1 MFLGTSGDP
10 IAVSKQLRK
19 SHGILLRLGE
29 VVFFLDPGP
38 GSVSDAISKGLNL
51 RELSAV
57 VLSHRHLNHAGD
69 ANAAISA
76 MTLGGLDKRGVL
88 IASKELVDGNE
99 QKPPVIDPFFKKA
112 VERILFIED
121 KKKLGV
127 GDVDI
132 VAEKL
137 IHDDES
143 FGFKFFSHSIC
154 FGYISDTEYFS
165 GLIERF
171 KGTDVLMMNVQNPF
185 DISTPYRLNAEDAV
199 KIING
204 IKPSLVILTHFGSK
218 MLHADP
224 IIVTREIRKKVE
236 SEIIMAKDGL
246 VIEPRTYSL
255 GSVQERLKF

>member
-29 VVFFLDPGP
+29 TTFFLDPGP
-38 GSVSDAISKGLNL
+38 GSMADAISKGLNL
-51 RELSAV
+51 RELSAI

-88 IASKELVDGNE
+88 IASKELIEGSED
-99 QKPPVIDPFFKKA
+99 KPPVIDPFFKKA

-121 KKKLGV
+121 KKKVGV
-127 GDVDI
+127 GNVDI

-137 IHDDES
+137 IHDDET

-154 FGYISDTEYFS
+154 FGYMSDTEYFS
-165 GLIERF
+165 GLIEKF
-171 KGTDVLMMNVQNPF
+171 KGTDVLIINLQNPF
-185 DISTPYRLNAEDAV
+185 NVSSSYHLNAEDAV
-199 KIING
+199 KLINN
-204 IKPSLVILTHFGSK
+204 IKPSLTILTHFGSK
-218 MLHADP
+218 MLNADP
-224 IIVTREIRKKVE
+224 IIVTREIRRKVE
-236 SEIIMAKDGL
+236 GEVIMAKDGL
-246 VIEPRTYSL
+246 VIEPRTYAL
-255 GSVQERLKF
+255 GSVQKRLKY